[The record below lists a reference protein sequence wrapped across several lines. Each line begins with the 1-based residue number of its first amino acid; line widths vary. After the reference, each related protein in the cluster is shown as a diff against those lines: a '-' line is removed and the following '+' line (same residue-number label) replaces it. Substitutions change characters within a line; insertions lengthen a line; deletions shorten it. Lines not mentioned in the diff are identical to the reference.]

1 MEIQVIDDDA
11 KRWGKLKKWQL
22 TGAIYREIPPSIR
35 ATREAAT
42 WQTMEIVCLKNKVSI
57 YNNGIQI
64 VDADLD
70 EFTKSQTE
78 AKPLKDRPRKGLIGF
93 QNYDGPIQYRNV
105 RLKPISE

>member
-1 MEIQVIDDDA
+1 
-11 KRWGKLKKWQL
+11 
-22 TGAIYREIPPSIR
+22 
-35 ATREAAT
+35 
-42 WQTMEIVCLKNKVSI
+42 MEIVCLKNKVSI